1 MNLMNS
7 LSSKK
12 LLHSKWT
19 KVESLHKEKHFIVTE
34 IKFNENGE
42 VNQCI
47 IEAVISKKSKN
58 INWTELKNNKIWLQG
73 WK

>member
-1 MNLMNS
+1 MNTF
-7 LSSKK
+7 SSKK

-19 KVESLHKEKHFIVTE
+19 KIESNNKEKHFIVTE
-34 IKFNENGE
+34 IKFGEKGE
-42 VNQCI
+42 VYECI

-58 INWTELKNNKIWLQG
+58 IDLIELKNDRIWTQG

>member
-1 MNLMNS
+1 MNTF
-7 LSSKK
+7 SSKK

-19 KVESLHKEKHFIVTE
+19 KIESNNKEKHFIVTE
-34 IKFNENGE
+34 IKFDEKGE
-42 VNQCI
+42 VIECI

-58 INWTELKNNKIWLQG
+58 IDLIELKNDKIWIQG

>member
-1 MNLMNS
+1 MNTF
-7 LSSKK
+7 SSKK

-19 KVESLHKEKHFIVTE
+19 KIESINIEKHFIVTE
-34 IKFNENGE
+34 IKFDEKGE
-42 VNQCI
+42 VIECI

-58 INWTELKNNKIWLQG
+58 IDWIELKNDRIWTQG

>member
-1 MNLMNS
+1 MNTF
-7 LSSKK
+7 SSKK

-19 KVESLHKEKHFIVTE
+19 KIESINKEKHFIVTE
-34 IKFNENGE
+34 IKFDEKGE
-42 VNQCI
+42 VIECI

-58 INWTELKNNKIWLQG
+58 IDWIELKNDRIWTHG

>member
-1 MNLMNS
+1 MNTF
-7 LSSKK
+7 SSKK

-19 KVESLHKEKHFIVTE
+19 KIESINKEKHFIVTE
-34 IKFNENGE
+34 IKFDEKGE
-42 VNQCI
+42 VIECI

-58 INWTELKNNKIWLQG
+58 IDLIELKNDKIWIQG

>member
-1 MNLMNS
+1 MNTF
-7 LSSKK
+7 SSKK

-19 KVESLHKEKHFIVTE
+19 KIESINKEKHFIVTE
-34 IKFNENGE
+34 IKFDEKGE
-42 VNQCI
+42 VSECI

-58 INWTELKNNKIWLQG
+58 IDLIELKNDKIWIQG

>member
-1 MNLMNS
+1 MNTF
-7 LSSKK
+7 SSKK

-19 KVESLHKEKHFIVTE
+19 KIDSINKEKHFIVTE
-34 IKFNENGE
+34 IKFDEKGE
-42 VNQCI
+42 VSKCI

-58 INWTELKNNKIWLQG
+58 IDWIELKNDRIWSQG